1 MFVLHMKMSLLTE
14 YYMKG
19 IVSYFEYINEYGF
32 MQWCYINGGEGWDK
46 TTAPPPR
53 PIVSYIA
60 PRVT

>member
-1 MFVLHMKMSLLTE
+1 MSLLTE

-32 MQWCYINGGEGWDK
+32 MQWCYINGGEGWGK
-46 TTAPPPR
+46 TTAPHAPNCTLY
-53 PIVSYIA
+53 S